1 MKRERTSYAFLMEMI
16 WVCAF
21 FLICAS
27 IFVMAF
33 AKAEQISRQAD
44 VLNQAVQA
52 ASNVMEETLA
62 SVDVDNPEGI
72 NLSELPMVPD
82 SNGQMVSI
90 LEKYSTDDFS
100 IELERQLEG
109 DLLTLTVIATDPD
122 DGTVLYSLKG
132 AKALGKGGIS

>member
-1 MKRERTSYAFLMEMI
+1 MKRERTSYAFLLEMI

-52 ASNVMEETLA
+52 TSNVMEEVLA
-62 SVDVDNPEGI
+62 EF
-72 NLSELPMVPD
+72 PD
-82 SNGQMVSI
+82 EEESFESIVSAYDT
-90 LEKYSTDDFS
+90 EDFS
-100 IELERQLEG
+100 IELECSSENGLA
-109 DLLTLTVIATDPD
+109 LFTVTAMDSK
-122 DGTVLYSLKG
+122 DGTVIYSLQS
-132 AKALGKGGIS
+132 AKAFKEGGPS

>member
-33 AKAEQISRQAD
+33 AKAEQVSRQAD

-52 ASNVMEETLA
+52 ASNTMEELF
-62 SVDVDNPEGI
+62 SDI
-72 NLSELPMVPD
+72 D
-82 SNGQMVSI
+82 SDAPA
-90 LEKYSTDDFS
+90 KYSTEDFKIS
-100 IELERQLEG
+100 VEQQLDRG
-109 DLLTLTVIATDPD
+109 LLTLTVTAVDPE
-122 DGTVLYSLKG
+122 DGVVIYTLTG
-132 AKALGKGGIS
+132 ARAIEEGGIS

>member
-1 MKRERTSYAFLMEMI
+1 MKRERTSYAFLLEMI

-52 ASNVMEETLA
+52 ASNVMEEMLA
-62 SVDVDNPEGI
+62 GFPNE
-72 NLSELPMVPD
+72 EE
-82 SNGQMVSI
+82 QFEFVSSAYDT
-90 LEKYSTDDFS
+90 EDFS
-100 IELERQLEG
+100 IELDYSSDNGLAFF
-109 DLLTLTVIATDPD
+109 TVTAIDPK
-122 DGTVLYSLKG
+122 DGTVIYSLQS
-132 AKALGKGGIS
+132 AKAFKEGGSS

>member
-1 MKRERTSYAFLMEMI
+1 MKRKRTSYAFLLEMI

-52 ASNVMEETLA
+52 TSNVMEEALA
-62 SVDVDNPEGI
+62 GF
-72 NLSELPMVPD
+72 PD
-82 SNGQMVSI
+82 EEEWFESI
-90 LEKYSTDDFS
+90 SSAYDTEDFS
-100 IELERQLEG
+100 VELECSSENGLAYF
-109 DLLTLTVIATDPD
+109 TVTAMDSK
-122 DGTVLYSLKG
+122 DGTVIYSLQS
-132 AKALGKGGIS
+132 AKAFKEGGPS